1 MEEKET
7 QTSEIV
13 RDDAYYAYQ
22 SIQQRFGD
30 VCNLIK
36 GLILRYIRR
45 YSARLL
51 NDRGNQDPA
60 RTSAREVLHIAG
72 VAQETSGDAWLT
84 NCGFPTIVD
93 IEEQLE
99 GFRALIERRIEATY
113 ALEHA
118 ERMPPETIQAQFQL
132 SEQELLLLCAIA
144 AGQLNIDIARL
155 YRFATGLD
163 TTIFPAWFYADLIS
177 DNADDRAQIL
187 HLLEPEQPL
196 CLFALVEVG
205 QRTEWG
211 VRTPVLQAPVSVPN
225 RISAFLMGDISEGEI
240 EYAHLWCPEDKSHT
254 ELILP
259 ESFKKAVHKQ
269 LRKMHARVGL
279 YGADG
284 WGRRAFIRE
293 CAALSGQNVLEIDM
307 SALTTNETEGH
318 LRMVAGLW
326 FREARLKKATMI
338 FDCSQNLNSDIQP
351 LLTQVSPRIL
361 EMSQRHPGAICI
373 IARTPAAWIRQL
385 LGDHIEI
392 FCPDPRRSEQPE
404 FWRSALNG
412 KLSDTQLEEA
422 VQYVSTSYCLTPGEI
437 VHVIDA
443 TIARLGGNKHITG
456 ESLSETLRLTR
467 GRELEGLAELKPTPL
482 GLNDIVL
489 NADSRQMIDEIL
501 NFARYSELIRQ
512 DWGFARMHTGASL
525 SVLFSGPPG
534 TGKTLTAG
542 VLAHELRRALYVVD
556 ISRVVDKY
564 IGETEKR
571 LAKIFDHAQQS
582 QAILLFD
589 EADSLFAKRTSV
601 KSSNDRYANL
611 EVNYL
616 LQRLESYNGISILTT
631 NLASSLD
638 EALARRIQFKLEFPM
653 PNEHERANL
662 WQCLIP
668 KQAPSESIDYLRLG
682 ESFEMSGGH
691 IKNAVFRACI
701 EAASLKI
708 PLNTEILW
716 NAGLHE
722 YREMGHV
729 IRE

>member
-1 MEEKET
+1 MTEENSI
-7 QTSEIV
+7 QPSDVV
-13 RDDAYYAYQ
+13 RDDAYYAYR
-22 SIQQRFGD
+22 STQQRFGD
-30 VCNLIK
+30 ACNLIK
-36 GLILRYIRR
+36 GLLLRYVRR

-51 NDRGNQDPA
+51 NDRGGQDPA

-72 VAQETSGDAWLT
+72 IVPETAGDAWLT
-84 NCGFPTIVD
+84 ERGFPTFGDV
-93 IEEQLE
+93 EEQLE

-113 ALEHA
+113 ALEHP
-118 ERMPPETIQAQFQL
+118 ELMPPETIQAQFQL
-132 SEQELLLLCAIA
+132 SEEELLLLCAVA
-144 AGQLNIDIARL
+144 AGQLNIEIARL

-163 TTIFPAWFYADLIS
+163 TTIFPAWFYADLL
-177 DNADDRAQIL
+177 ADSPEDRPKLL
-187 HLLEPEQPL
+187 HLLEPDQPL
-196 CLFALVEVG
+196 RMFALIEVG

-211 VRTPVLQAPVSVPN
+211 IRTPVLQAPVNVPN
-225 RISAFLMGDISEGEI
+225 RIAAFLMGDVSEVSI
-240 EYAHLWCPEDKSHT
+240 EYASLWCPDSQQRP

-259 ESFKKAVHKQ
+259 ESFKKAVNRQ
-269 LRKMHARVGL
+269 FRKMRSRMGL

-284 WGRRAFIRE
+284 SGRRAYIRE
-293 CAALSGQNVLEIDM
+293 CAAAAGQNVLEVDLA
-307 SALTTNETEGH
+307 SLTPNETEQH
-318 LRMVAGLW
+318 LWMVAGLW

-338 FDCSQNLNSDIQP
+338 FDCSQSLSTEVSQ
-351 LLTQVSPRIL
+351 LLAQAAPHIL
-361 EMSQRHPGAICI
+361 MMSERHPGAICI
-373 IARTPAAWIRQL
+373 IGRTPASWIRSL
-385 LGDHIEI
+385 FGDHAEI
-392 FCPDPRRSEQPE
+392 FCPEPRRSEQPAL
-404 FWRSALNG
+404 WRSALSSR
-412 KLSDTQLEEA
+412 LSDAQLEEA
-422 VQYVSTSYCLTPGEI
+422 VQYVSSSYCLTPGEI
-437 VHVIDA
+437 VNTIDA
-443 TIARLGGNKHITG
+443 TTARLGNTRIDG

-467 GRELEGLAELKPTPL
+467 GRELEGLADLKPTPL
-482 GLNDIVL
+482 GLDDIIL
-489 NADSRQMIDEIL
+489 SADSRRMIDEIL
-501 NFARYSELIRQ
+501 NYARYSELVRH
-512 DWGFARMHTGASL
+512 DWGFARMNAGGSL

-653 PNEHERANL
+653 PDENERANL

-668 KQAPSESIDYLRLG
+668 KQAPTDPIDYSRLG

-701 EAASLKI
+701 EAASKKI
-708 PLNTEILW
+708 PLNTEMLW
-716 NAGLHE
+716 DAGLHE